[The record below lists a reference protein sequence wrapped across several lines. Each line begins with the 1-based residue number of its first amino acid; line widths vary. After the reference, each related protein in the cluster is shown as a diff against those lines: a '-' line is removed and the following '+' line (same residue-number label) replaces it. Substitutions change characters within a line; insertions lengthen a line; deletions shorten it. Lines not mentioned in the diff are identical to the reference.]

1 MPIATRIIPSAYYDS
16 VTLMLVAKELLAMP
30 GVQDAAVVMGTPAN
44 LALMRD
50 ADLLTA
56 EAAAAT
62 PNDLVAAVLA
72 QDDETAAA
80 ALAAV
85 NGLLAAP
92 PSSVGAGSP
101 RPGAG
106 QPRPRSLRAAMSQTP
121 DANLAV
127 ISVAGRYA
135 AREAQ
140 MALANGLHVMLFSD
154 NVSLEEEIALKELAG
169 EQGLLCMGPDAGTA
183 IINGVGLGFAN
194 ATPRGPIGIVAAAGT
209 GLQSVSSDIARRGSG
224 VSQAIGTGGRDL
236 SEAVGGR
243 TMLAGIAA
251 LQADPQTQVIVLVSK
266 PPSEPVMLQVLAAAK
281 AGGKPAVVC
290 FLGADPGVI
299 ERAGLIPV
307 STLEQAAAVAV
318 ALANG
323 AEWRGPM
330 LACDQAPLAWLP
342 QARAEAAK
350 LQPHQRFIHG
360 LYCGGTFCYEA
371 QLILQPL
378 PDGLYSNAPVYPAAA
393 GHAAPDDAVVHG
405 QHVILDLGADE
416 YTEGRLHPMLDPS
429 QRRRMIMQTADDPAA
444 AVLLLDVVL
453 GYGSHP
459 DPAGEAAQAI
469 ETARARA
476 AAAGR
481 YLPVVAFVCG
491 TEEDPQRL
499 SQQEA
504 KLAAAGALVT
514 ASNAQAA
521 RVAALILADRHEA

>member
-1 MPIATRIIPSAYYDS
+1 MPIATRILPSAYYDS

-50 ADLLTA
+50 AGLLTVQVQ
-56 EAAAAT
+56 AAT
-62 PNDLVAAVLA
+62 PNDLVVAVLA
-72 QDDETAAA
+72 AGDNEATA

-85 NGLLAAP
+85 DGLLAAGKGGKQAE
-92 PSSVGAGSP
+92 GAA
-101 RPGAG
+101 R
-106 QPRPRSLRAAMSQTP
+106 RPRSLRAAVRQAP
-121 DANLAV
+121 DANLAL

-135 AREAQ
+135 AREARL
-140 MALANGLHVMLFSD
+140 ALAKGLHVMLFSD
-154 NVSLEEEIALKELAG
+154 NVSLEDEIALKTLAG
-169 EQGLLCMGPDAGTA
+169 DQGLLCMGPDAGTA

-194 ATPRGPIGIVAAAGT
+194 AVPRGPIGIVSAAGT

-266 PPSEPVMLQVLAAAK
+266 PPAESVTTRVLEAAK
-281 AGGKPAVVC
+281 ASGKPVVVC

-318 ALANG
+318 ALARG
-323 AEWRGPM
+323 EEWCSPIV
-330 LACDQAPLAWLP
+330 ACDQAPLAYLP

-350 LQPHQRFIHG
+350 LQPGQRFIHG
-360 LYCGGTFCYEA
+360 LYSGGTFCYEA
-371 QLILQPL
+371 QLILRHL
-378 PDGLYSNAPVYPAAA
+378 PDGLFSNAPVHKPAA
-393 GHAAPDDAVVHG
+393 GHTAPEEAVVHG

-416 YTEGRLHPMLDPS
+416 YTVGRLHPMLDPS
-429 QRRRMIMQTADDPAA
+429 LRNRAIVQTADDPEV

-453 GYGSHP
+453 GYGAHP
-459 DPAGEAAQAI
+459 DPAGEASQAI
-469 ETARARA
+469 MAAKARAE
-476 AAAGR
+476 AAGR
-481 YLPVVAFVCG
+481 YLPVVTFVCG
-491 TEEDPQRL
+491 AEDDPQRL
-499 SQQEA
+499 SEQEA
-504 KLAAAGALVT
+504 KLQAAGALVT

-521 RVAALILADRHEA
+521 RVAALILAGDA

>member
-1 MPIATRIIPSAYYDS
+1 MPIATRILPSAYYDS

-50 ADLLTA
+50 AGLLTVQVQ
-56 EAAAAT
+56 AAT
-62 PNDLVAAVLA
+62 PNDLVVAVLA
-72 QDDETAAA
+72 AGDGEAAA

-85 NGLLAAP
+85 DGLLAAGKGGKQAD
-92 PSSVGAGSP
+92 GA
-101 RPGAG
+101 A
-106 QPRPRSLRAAMSQTP
+106 PRPRSLRAAVRQAP
-121 DANLAV
+121 DANLAL

-135 AREAQ
+135 AREARL
-140 MALANGLHVMLFSD
+140 ALAKGLHVMLFSD
-154 NVSLEEEIALKELAG
+154 NVSLEDEIALKTLAG
-169 EQGLLCMGPDAGTA
+169 DQGLLCMGPDAGTA

-194 ATPRGPIGIVAAAGT
+194 AVPRGPIGIVSAAGT

-266 PPSEPVMLQVLAAAK
+266 PPAESVTARVLEAAK
-281 AGGKPAVVC
+281 ASGKPVVVC

-318 ALANG
+318 ALARG
-323 AEWRGPM
+323 EEWCSPIV
-330 LACDQAPLAWLP
+330 ACDEAPLAWLA
-342 QARAEAAK
+342 QARAEAEK
-350 LQPHQRFIHG
+350 LQPGQRFIHG
-360 LYCGGTFCYEA
+360 LYSGGTFCYEA
-371 QLILQPL
+371 QLILRHL
-378 PDGLYSNAPVYPAAA
+378 PDGLFSNAPVHKPAA
-393 GHAAPDDAVVHG
+393 GQAAPEEAVVHG

-416 YTEGRLHPMLDPS
+416 YTVGRLHPMLDPS
-429 QRRRMIMQTADDPAA
+429 LRNRAIVQTADDPEV

-453 GYGSHP
+453 GYGAHP
-459 DPAGEAAQAI
+459 DPAGEASQAI
-469 ETARARA
+469 MAAKARAE
-476 AAAGR
+476 AAGR

-491 TEEDPQRL
+491 TEDDPQRL
-499 SQQEA
+499 SEQEA
-504 KLAAAGALVT
+504 KLQAAGALVT

-521 RVAALILADRHEA
+521 RVAALILAGDA

>member
-1 MPIATRIIPSAYYDS
+1 MSIATRILPSAYYDS

-44 LALMRD
+44 LGLMRD
-50 ADLLTA
+50 AGLLTA
-56 EAAAAT
+56 EAQAAT

-72 QDDETAAA
+72 EDDQAAAA

-85 NGLLAAP
+85 EGLLAA
-92 PSSVGAGSP
+92 GAGGKEAEASQR
-101 RPGAG
+101 RPH
-106 QPRPRSLRAAMSQTP
+106 SLRAALRQAP
-121 DANLAV
+121 DANLAL

-135 AREAQ
+135 AREARL
-140 MALANGLHVMLFSD
+140 ALAQGLHVMLFSD
-154 NVSLEEEIALKELAG
+154 NVSLEDEIALKTLAA
-169 EQGLLCMGPDAGTA
+169 ERGLLCMGPDAGTA

-194 ATPRGPIGIVAAAGT
+194 AVPRGPIGLVGAAGT

-251 LQADPQTQVIVLVSK
+251 LQADPQSQVIVLISK
-266 PPSEPVMLQVLAAAK
+266 PPAESVTAQVLQAAK
-281 AGGKPAVVC
+281 ASGKPVVVC
-290 FLGADPGVI
+290 FLGADPGMI
-299 ERAGLIPV
+299 EKTGLIPV

-318 ALANG
+318 ALARG
-323 AEWRGPM
+323 EEWCSPIV
-330 LACDQAPLAWLP
+330 ACDQAPLAYLP
-342 QARAEAAK
+342 HAQAEAAR
-350 LQPHQRFIHG
+350 LQPGQRFIHG
-360 LYCGGTFCYEA
+360 LYSGGTFCYEA
-371 QLILQPL
+371 QLILSPL
-378 PDGLYSNAPVYPAAA
+378 PDGLTSNAPVHSAAA
-393 GHAAPDDAVVHG
+393 GHAAPEDAVVHG

-416 YTEGRLHPMLDPS
+416 YTVGRLHPMLDPS
-429 QRRRMIMQTADDPAA
+429 LRNRAIVQTGDDPQA

-453 GYGSHP
+453 GYGAHP

-469 ETARARA
+469 VAARAKA
-476 AAAGR
+476 EAAGR

-491 TEEDPQRL
+491 TEDDPQRL

-504 KLAAAGALVT
+504 KLRAAGALVT

-521 RVAALILADRHEA
+521 RVAALILADLSQR

>member
-1 MPIATRIIPSAYYDS
+1 MPVATRIIPSAYYDS

-56 EAAAAT
+56 EAQAAT

-72 QDDETAAA
+72 DDEDAAAA
-80 ALAAV
+80 ALAAID
-85 NGLLAAP
+85 GLLAA
-92 PSSVGAGSP
+92 GKGSQTSE
-101 RPGAG
+101 AG
-106 QPRPRSLRAAMSQTP
+106 QPRPRSLRAALRQAP

-140 MALANGLHVMLFSD
+140 LALANGLHVMLFSD
-154 NVSLEEEIALKELAG
+154 NVSLEEEIALKELADR
-169 EQGLLCMGPDAGTA
+169 QGLLCMGPDAGTA
-183 IINGVGLGFAN
+183 IVNGVGLGFAN
-194 ATPRGPIGIVAAAGT
+194 AVPRGPIGIVAAAGT

-236 SEAVGGR
+236 SESVGGR

-251 LQADPQTQVIVLVSK
+251 LHADPQTQVIVLVSK
-266 PPSEPVMLQVLAAAK
+266 PPSEQVMTQVLAAAK
-281 AGGKPAVVC
+281 AGDKPTVVC

-318 ALANG
+318 ALARG
-323 AEWRGPM
+323 EAWRAPM
-330 LACDQAPLAWLP
+330 AACDAAALAWLP
-342 QARAEAAK
+342 QARAEGAK
-350 LQPHQRFIHG
+350 LQPSQRFIHG
-360 LYCGGTFCYEA
+360 LYSGGTFCYEA

-378 PDGLYSNAPVYPAAA
+378 PDGLYSNAPVHPATA
-393 GHAAPDDAVVHG
+393 GHAAPGNAVVHG
-405 QHVILDLGADE
+405 QHRVLDLGADE
-416 YTEGRLHPMLDPS
+416 YTVGRLHPMLDPS
-429 QRRRMIMQTADDPAA
+429 VRNRAIVHAADDPTV

-469 ETARARA
+469 ATAKARA

-481 YLPVVAFVCG
+481 HLPVVTFVCG

-504 KLAAAGALVT
+504 KLSAAGALVT

-521 RVAALILADRHEA
+521 RVAALILAGD

>member
-1 MPIATRIIPSAYYDS
+1 MPIATRILSSAYYDS

-50 ADLLTA
+50 AGLLTA
-56 EAAAAT
+56 AAQAAT

-85 NGLLAAP
+85 DGLLAASKGGP
-92 PSSVGAGSP
+92 QTQGAT
-101 RPGAG
+101 R
-106 QPRPRSLRAAMSQTP
+106 RPRSLRAAMSQTP

-135 AREAQ
+135 AREARL
-140 MALANGLHVMLFSD
+140 ALTHGLHVMLFSD

-183 IINGVGLGFAN
+183 ILNGVGLGFAN
-194 ATPRGPIGIVAAAGT
+194 AVPRGPIGIVAAAGT

-266 PPSEPVMLQVLAAAK
+266 PPAEAVAARVLQAAK
-281 AGGKPAVVC
+281 ASGKPVVVC
-290 FLGADPGVI
+290 FLGADPGQI

-318 ALANG
+318 ALA
-323 AEWRGPM
+323 RGEDWCSPIV
-330 LACDQAPLAWLP
+330 ACDQAPLAWLP
-342 QARAEAAK
+342 QARAAAAA
-350 LQPHQRFIHG
+350 LQPGQRFIHG
-360 LYCGGTFCYEA
+360 LYSGGTFCYEA
-371 QLILQPL
+371 QLILRHL
-378 PDGLYSNAPVYPAAA
+378 PDGLYSNAPVHPSTAEP
-393 GHAAPDDAVVHG
+393 AAPDDAVVHG

-469 ETARARA
+469 VA
-476 AAAGR
+476 AKAKAEAAGR
-481 YLPVVAFVCG
+481 YLPVVTFVCG

-499 SQQEA
+499 GEQEA
-504 KLAAAGALVT
+504 RLAAAGALVT